1 VRRAGALLSMRTLL
15 VLMSL
20 AAGTAAFAG
29 DALPAQDSAAPGPR
43 ASRAIAKP
51 SPLTIVAFGDSLTS
65 GHRLPTSD
73 AYPAVLE
80 RSLRD
85 AGLPYTVVNHGLNG
99 DTTAGGVRR
108 LDDTLAGQPQ
118 ILIVGFGANDGLRG
132 VPVAQVRANLERIIE
147 TAQQRGVKVLLV
159 GMDALPLYG
168 WQYTIDFHNIFPDL
182 ARKYHVPL
190 VPFMLN
196 GVLGNPDLMGQDG
209 IHPNAAGARVIAAN
223 IWMELRPLA
232 ESLVTAAD

>member
-1 VRRAGALLSMRTLL
+1 MRTLL

-29 DALPAQDSAAPGPR
+29 DVPPAQDSTAPGSR
-43 ASRAIAKP
+43 TSRAVAKQ
-51 SPLTIVAFGDSLTS
+51 SSLKIVAFGDSLTS
-65 GHRLPTSD
+65 GHRLPRSD

-85 AGLPYTVVNHGLNG
+85 AGLPFTVVNHGLSG

-108 LDDTLAGQPQ
+108 LDEALAEQPQ

-132 VPVAQVRANLERIIE
+132 VPVKQVRANLETIIK
-147 TAQQRGVKVLLV
+147 TAQERGAKVLLV
-159 GMDALPLYG
+159 GMEALPLYG
-168 WQYTIDFHNIFPDL
+168 WQYTIDFHNLFPDL
-182 ARKYHVPL
+182 ASKYDVPL

-196 GVLGNPDLMGQDG
+196 GVLGNPDLMAQDG
-209 IHPNAAGARVIAAN
+209 IHPNAAGARLVAAN
-223 IWMELRPLA
+223 VWAELRPLA
-232 ESLVTAAD
+232 QSLITAAD